1 MTVKTIILI
10 KIKSTIIIMT
20 MKNVVNLVLVVI
32 DIKMKQIK
40 I

>member
-32 DIKMKQIK
+32 DIKMKHIK